1 MGALV
6 YISLYTNKLKPLTDG
21 AYRQNTPK
29 SHFGLIN
36 KFDDCKTVATP
47 SNNIWTLVHSLSSQ
61 EKLFFRRDYV
71 KAYALQGT
79 EPLYLK
85 VFDLI
90 SKQSTYDEAKLLKQ
104 LAPALNAKNISY
116 TKNYLYEQ
124 ICDALLYFNNHD
136 NTNARIFQQLSLVRI
151 FREKG
156 LYKAA
161 LKIWEHAI
169 KEANK
174 YELHPMIQ
182 MLKEEY
188 RRLQLYS
195 NPKASQKEMMKEYEE
210 DSISA
215 DEHLRILQLQ
225 ELSFHALLLRRKTH
239 FRQSKEDKKT
249 INTLLQNPLLQ
260 KEPKSASFWHL
271 HHYRMA
277 KATLGYLNN
286 DATSYNY
293 AYANIHAWQ
302 SKEYFI
308 AHDCE
313 NYMEVLYI
321 FYYTA
326 ILAKDYQHVIDVMQH
341 SANKQIKGVAHKA
354 YFETIRHLALNRVY
368 NKLAD
373 YDKVKV
379 LVKVMK
385 DHIAGWEQYINTDLL
400 RTLRLSVGI
409 SCFVLQDYEN
419 AFHYVKNATLLF
431 NDDTRPEHYSFANLY
446 LLIICFEM
454 KDDYMFDIQYK
465 STYSYFYRHEKPLP
479 FENAILQALHK
490 TYKTKSFRSLQENFK
505 ELQTSLAITANDP
518 VQQIVFS
525 MFNVPVWI
533 ESKLNRVPYKDWV
546 KRRVENELKVTRSA
560 G

>member
-1 MGALV
+1 MA
-6 YISLYTNKLKPLTDG
+6 
-21 AYRQNTPK
+21 A
-29 SHFGLIN
+29 
-36 KFDDCKTVATP
+36 P
-47 SNNIWTLVHSLSSQ
+47 SNNIWTLIHSLSAQ

-71 KAYALQGT
+71 KAYTLQGN

-85 VFDLI
+85 VFDVI
-90 SKQSTYDEAKLLKQ
+90 SKQTSYDEAKLLKQ
-104 LAPALNAKNISY
+104 LSPTLSIKNISY

-124 ICDALLYFNNHD
+124 LCDALLYINNHE
-136 NTNARIFQQLSLVRI
+136 NTNARIFQQLSLVKI
-151 FREKG
+151 FRDKG

-169 KEANK
+169 KEADK
-174 YELHPMIQ
+174 YELHPLIQ

-195 NPKASQKEMMKEYEE
+195 NPKASQKALMQEYEK

-239 FRQSKEDKKT
+239 FRQNKEDKKI

-260 KEPKSASFWHL
+260 KEPQSASFWHL
-271 HHYRMA
+271 HYYRMT

-286 DATSYNY
+286 DPTSYSY

-302 SKEYFI
+302 SNEHFI

-341 SANKQIKGVAHKA
+341 SGNKLIKGAAHRA

-373 YDKVKV
+373 YDKVSV

-385 DHIAGWEQYINTDLL
+385 DHISGWEQYINTDLQ
-400 RTLRLSVGI
+400 RTLRLSLGI

-431 NDDTRPEHYSFANLY
+431 NDDTRPEHYSFAHLF
-446 LLIICFEM
+446 LLLICFEH
-454 KDDYMFDIQYK
+454 KDDYLFDIQYK
-465 STYSYFYRHEKPLP
+465 NTYSYFYRHEKPLP
-479 FENAILQALHK
+479 FEKAILHTLHK
-490 TYKTKSFRSLQENFK
+490 TYPSKSFRELQANFK
-505 ELQTSLAITANDP
+505 ELQETLAFTATDP

-533 ESKLNRVPYKDWV
+533 DSKLNRIAYKDWV
-546 KRRVENELKVTRSA
+546 KKKVTSELNEAKSA

>member
-1 MGALV
+1 MKAADLMLLLGDNA
-6 YISLYTNKLKPLTDG
+6 YQNGTDAEYTSGFFG
-21 AYRQNTPK
+21 AY
-29 SHFGLIN
+29 
-36 KFDDCKTVATP
+36 
-47 SNNIWTLVHSLSSQ
+47 
-61 EKLFFRRDYV
+61 
-71 KAYALQGT
+71 
-79 EPLYLK
+79 
-85 VFDLI
+85 
-90 SKQSTYDEAKLLKQ
+90 QSTILKNHILFPTPGNHDYANDAGRQDDHAVPYYDIFTVPDAG
-104 LAPALNAKNISY
+104 PVSY
-116 TKNYLYEQ
+116 THL
-124 ICDALLYFNNHD
+124 D
-136 NTNARIFQQLSLVRI
+136 V
-151 FREKG
+151 
-156 LYKAA
+156 YKRQ
-161 LKIWEHAI
+161 
-169 KEANK
+169 ANK

-195 NPKASQKEMMKEYEE
+195 NPKASQKAMMKEYEE

-239 FRQSKEDKKT
+239 FRQSKEDKKI

-271 HHYRMA
+271 HHYRMT
-277 KATLGYLNN
+277 KATLGYLSN

-326 ILAKDYQHVIDVMQH
+326 SLAKDYQHVIDVMQH

-431 NDDTRPEHYSFANLY
+431 NDDTRPEHYSFCLLY
-446 LLIICFEM
+446 
-454 KDDYMFDIQYK
+454 
-465 STYSYFYRHEKPLP
+465 
-479 FENAILQALHK
+479 
-490 TYKTKSFRSLQENFK
+490 
-505 ELQTSLAITANDP
+505 TSRC
-518 VQQIVFS
+518 V
-525 MFNVPVWI
+525 
-533 ESKLNRVPYKDWV
+533 
-546 KRRVENELKVTRSA
+546 
-560 G
+560 